1 MKKESEI
8 GKILLLRS
16 SDLKNTVKALE
27 VLKVKFPSSDIYV
40 LAQKTVSSFISEN
53 AKFAKVLEFPYRD
66 FNMAVPESEVSFV
79 PEVDIAL
86 SLYKNNG
93 SGYDEVDAFLASR
106 INAHSYGSIN
116 GSFEISYGK
125 LSPAQKRNISGKGT
139 ALLYGNSKK
148 ALLRSSSF
156 NRRFSGQNSFVVF
169 SGDSEIIVDDGG
181 KFVISPETIC
191 RFGYVAPDW
200 KGVRD
205 EGKAVARIQQGAVF
219 EIRGS
224 CNFFNGVKINL
235 FPGAKFAIGD
245 GSYIA
250 FNSRVFAEEQ
260 IEIGR
265 NCAISWDV
273 EIIDTDFH
281 RVALA
286 DEGIRR
292 SGIKI
297 GDHVWIGAGARI
309 MKGVRLGNNV
319 LVAANSVVTK
329 SFPENSI
336 IGGNPAVIIGQ
347 KKENYRV

>member
-1 MKKESEI
+1 MGTNIKKVM
-8 GKILLLRS
+8 LLRS
-16 SDLKNTVKALE
+16 ADLKSTVRALE

-40 LAQKTVSSFISEN
+40 LAQKTVSRFISEN

-66 FNMAVPESEVSFV
+66 FNMAVPASEVSFV
-79 PEVDIAL
+79 PEMDIAF

-93 SGYDEVDAFLASR
+93 NGYDEVDAFLAAR
-106 INAHSYGSIN
+106 IKARFYGSIN
-116 GSFEISYGK
+116 GQFEISYGK
-125 LSPAQKRNISGKGT
+125 LSPSQKKKKSVRGT
-139 ALLYGNSKK
+139 SLLYGGSKK
-148 ALLRSSSF
+148 ASLRSSSF
-156 NRRFSGQNSFVVF
+156 NRRFSGHNSFAVF
-169 SGDSEIIVDDGG
+169 SGDSEIIVDRGG
-181 KFVISPETIC
+181 KFIISPETIC

-200 KGVRD
+200 KGIRD
-205 EGKAVARIQQGAVF
+205 EGKAVARIQEGAVF
-219 EIRGS
+219 EIKGS

-250 FNSRVFAEEQ
+250 FNSSIFVEEQ
-260 IEIGR
+260 VEIGR

-281 RVALA
+281 RVAMA
-286 DEGIRR
+286 DKGIRR
-292 SGIKI
+292 SGIVI
-297 GDHVWIGAGARI
+297 GDHVWIGAGTRI

-329 SFPENSI
+329 SFPDNSI
-336 IGGNPAVIIGQ
+336 IGGNPAAIIGR